1 MTRTA
6 SLYNA
11 AMVSAL
17 MLACRHSFAFVFTPV
32 VMKTAGHANYSEG
45 KKFSEELSGQPST
58 VAAAGSIEVAFSPN
72 EGSEALGVKV
82 INSAQLEIRVLS
94 YSFSPTAKVK
104 GSIQYDADLDM
115 HPGAG
120 ISGQINGPETNR

>member
-1 MTRTA
+1 MTCLA
-6 SLYNA
+6 SLFKA

-17 MLACRHSFAFVFTPV
+17 MMACSHSFAFVFTPM
-32 VMKTAGHANYSEG
+32 VMKTAGHAIYSEG
-45 KKFSEELSGQPST
+45 KNINEELSSQPST

-82 INSAQLEIRVLS
+82 INGAQREIRVLS

-104 GSIQYDADLDM
+104 GRIQDDADLEM
-115 HPGAG
+115 HPGAR
-120 ISGQINGPETNR
+120 ISGQINGFETNL